1 MARTKATARKRA
13 RPRPNPGFFYG
24 FTRADKS
31 RRIKLVDED
40 SEAPEILQALHA
52 EGHGGQLSYVDKR
65 HYDNEE
71 IIRAAT
77 LSTPY
82 AFEFASDRLTK
93 DRALVLFAV
102 SLRGDNLLAASKEL
116 RDDEEVV
123 EAAMKQDKFAL
134 RYASPRLGRWS
145 PARHHL
151 FPPNH
156 GRLRAMDLLY
166 LGVQME
172 KQFGIFQELWIEYV
186 MPLAMEPLGS
196 WFLVRDE
203 DLNCWPVTK
212 YVKRQRVIC
221 PLVPETYFDDWESR
235 GLDVECHD
243 WHE

>member
-1 MARTKATARKRA
+1 MARTKAMAS
-13 RPRPNPGFFYG
+13 RPHPNPGFFYT

-31 RRIKLVDED
+31 RGIKLVDED
-40 SEAPEILQALHA
+40 SEAPEILQVLH
-52 EGHGGQLSYVDKR
+52 GKSHGGQLAYVAER
-65 HYDNEE
+65 HHDNEE

-82 AFEFASDRLTK
+82 AFEFASDRLKK
-93 DRALVLFAV
+93 DRDLVLFAV
-102 SLRGDNLLAASKEL
+102 SLRGDNLLDASKEL
-116 RDDEEVV
+116 RDDESVLQ
-123 EAAMKQDKFAL
+123 AAMKQDEFAL

-145 PARHHL
+145 PARHRL

-212 YVKRQRVIC
+212 DEKRQCVIC
-221 PLVPETYFDDWESR
+221 PIVPETYFDDWELR
-235 GLDVECHD
+235 GVDIECD
-243 WHE
+243 YWRG